1 MNNYKMQNGIIE
13 APLGISKIKKIY
25 NFASRYYFLSNL
37 IERKPL
43 ARGIELVQIKPD
55 DKVLEVAVGLG
66 FMFSEILKRV
76 NQNNIVHGIDLSPKM
91 LDKAKK
97 LAIKN
102 GFSNFDLR
110 ESDAHRLPFP
120 DETFDVLYNSY
131 MLDLTP
137 LADLPVILKEFY
149 RVLKKG
155 GRLVL
160 VNFSKEN
167 SSPVFTETLY
177 KLVPSLWHGCR
188 PVLMESFVKQTGFG
202 DVKREFPKYFL
213 SLPSEIVTAVK

>member
-1 MNNYKMQNGIIE
+1 MNNHKTQNGIIE
-13 APLGISKIKKIY
+13 APLGISKIKEIY

-37 IERKPL
+37 IEKKPL
-43 ARGIELVQIKPD
+43 MRGIELAKIKPD

-66 FMFSEILKRV
+66 FMFLEILKRV

-91 LDKAKK
+91 IAKAKERALK
-97 LAIKN
+97 SE
-102 GFSNFDLR
+102 FSNFDLR
-110 ESDAHRLPFP
+110 EGDARRLPFP

-137 LADLPVILKEFY
+137 LSDLPVILKEFY
-149 RVLKKG
+149 RVIKKG

-188 PVLMESFVKQTGFG
+188 PVLMQSFVKQAGFS

-213 SLPSEIVTAVK
+213 SLPSEIVTALK

>member
-1 MNNYKMQNGIIE
+1 MDNHKIQNGIIE
-13 APLGISKIKKIY
+13 VPFGTSRIKEIY

-37 IERKPL
+37 IEKKPL
-43 ARGIELVQIKPD
+43 MRGIELAQIKPD

-76 NQNNIVHGIDLSPKM
+76 NRNNIVHGIDLSPKM
-91 LDKAKK
+91 LEKAKK
-97 LAIKN
+97 LANKK
-102 GFSNFDLR
+102 GFLNFDLR
-110 ESDAHRLPFP
+110 ESDARRLPFP

-137 LADLPVILKEFY
+137 LADFPLVLKEFY
-149 RVLKKG
+149 RVLKKD

-188 PVLMESFVKQTGFG
+188 PVLMESFVKQAGFR
-202 DVKREFPKYFL
+202 DIKREYPNYFL
-213 SLPSEIVTAVK
+213 SLPSEIVTASK